1 MSERFVPTDED
12 GGLILA
18 TVLPGSEHE
27 LGDQRLSWNEL
38 RAQGDDRVL
47 WVHLD
52 RTRERAQQWL
62 RTEASLEPFVVDALL
77 AEETR
82 PTFQMIGDG
91 LLVILRGVNMH
102 PGAEPDE
109 FIALRMWFD
118 RTRVITLRHY
128 RFQTIVE
135 LRQRAQRQSA
145 PATPGAFLAA
155 VAHGLATRMG
165 PSVQNLQDMLDE
177 VEDAMIAETGDG
189 RESRRSLSDIRR
201 QAISI
206 RRYVVPQRDALR
218 ELTSQQIA
226 LLTSPDVTLL
236 RLAAEQVARVA
247 DALEELRDRAAVNQ
261 DEIRARHEAR
271 VGRTVYLLTLVAALA
286 LPLSLLT
293 GLLGINVGGIPLADS
308 AYGFTIICVI
318 MVVIAVV
325 EIVVLRRLRWL

>member
-1 MSERFVPTDED
+1 MTERFAPTDED

-18 TVLPGSEHE
+18 TVLPGSEQE
-27 LGDQRLSWNEL
+27 LGDHRLLWDDL
-38 RAQGDDRVL
+38 RDQGDDRVL

-62 RTEASLEPFVVDALL
+62 RHEAGLEPPVVDALL

-82 PTFQMIGDG
+82 PTFQAIGDG
-91 LLVILRGVNMH
+91 LLVILRGVNMN

-118 RTRVITLRHY
+118 RSRVITLRQY

-145 PATPGAFLAA
+145 PSTPGAFLAA
-155 VAHGLATRMG
+155 VAHGLAVNMG
-165 PSVQNLQDMLDE
+165 ASVQNLEDMLDE

-189 RESRRSLSDIRR
+189 RESRRILSDIRR

-206 RRYVVPQRDALR
+206 RRFVVPQRDALR
-218 ELTSQQIA
+218 ALTSQQIG
-226 LLTSPDVTLL
+226 LLSASDTTLL
-236 RLAAEQVARVA
+236 RFAAEQVARVA

-271 VGRTVYLLTLVAALA
+271 VGQTVYLLTLVAAVA

-308 AYGFTIICVI
+308 SSGFVVICVI
-318 MVVIAVV
+318 MVVLALV
-325 EIVVLRRLRWL
+325 EIVILRRLRWL